1 MDNSTSNYY
10 SRAMQKKKKCNLEPV
25 FFTLIGRSVDTTVNG
40 DRTNHPMFFASIVIN
55 AQKDEIS
62 SFERLNHD
70 ETC

>member
-10 SRAMQKKKKCNLEPV
+10 SRAMQKKKMQSRAGFLDDRSIRQLTEIARITV
-25 FFTLIGRSVDTTVNG
+25 FS
-40 DRTNHPMFFASIVIN
+40 ASIVIN

-62 SFERLNHD
+62 PFERLNHD